1 MNGNISPEE
10 KLLRLIKGDKKKI
23 KEFPAGT
30 HRFIPTLKYPIS
42 LNIRK
47 IIKAVFIISCI
58 FLIFTFIYPFISPEK
73 IELPKAVT
81 KEGLPPET
89 ELKPQPK
96 PYDFYSEGIRNRQ
109 IFGERV
115 SPETAKPLSIVSSDL
130 TKDINL
136 IGVILGDNPQ
146 AIIEDKK
153 TQKNYYVTKGQFIG
167 EFQVEDIQ
175 EGKVILIYE
184 GQKFELYL

>member
-1 MNGNISPEE
+1 MSGNISPEE
-10 KLLRLIKGDKKKI
+10 KLLRLIKGDKKKT
-23 KEFPAGT
+23 KETPLT
-30 HRFIPTLKYPIS
+30 HPKLIPVLKYPVS

-47 IIKAVFIISCI
+47 IIKAAFIISCI
-58 FLIFTFIYPFISPEK
+58 FLIFTFIRPFISPEK
-73 IELPKAVT
+73 IELPKAAT
-81 KEGLPPET
+81 QTGLPPET
-89 ELKPQPK
+89 ELRPQAK
-96 PYDFYSEGIRNRQ
+96 PYDFYSEGIRDRR
-109 IFGERV
+109 IFGEQV
-115 SPETAKPLSIVSSDL
+115 SPEAAKPLSIVSSDL

-167 EFQVEDIQ
+167 EFQVDDIQ

-184 GQKFELYL
+184 GRKFELYL